1 MWIEDRVN
9 EIKNNAEAQC
19 RPEEVLPQVLVLAAW
34 TLLGNWKRLQK
45 SVTPSAALKKS
56 VTASKIRHAK
66 NPVTLFKKIRHAFK
80 KIRHAFWRDG
90 FLLKKP
96 NYKRIYFL

>member
-34 TLLGNWKRLQK
+34 TLFYM
-45 SVTPSAALKKS
+45 VTPKNIPKK
-56 VTASKIRHAK
+56 VF
-66 NPVTLFKKIRHAFK
+66 FKCEK
-80 KIRHAFWRDG
+80 KA
-90 FLLKKP
+90 
-96 NYKRIYFL
+96 

>member
-34 TLLGNWKRLQK
+34 TLLGNWKPDKQDFCSGK
-45 SVTPSAALKKS
+45 ESVTP
-56 VTASKIRHAK
+56 SKIRHA
-66 NPVTLFKKIRHAFK
+66 FKKIRHAFK
-80 KIRHAFWRDG
+80 KIRHAFE
-90 FLLKKP
+90 KA
-96 NYKRIYFL
+96 